1 MLTKYQ
7 IEEIVLG
14 LADIIDECRYLRREN
29 ARLRE
34 VERKRDEEIVERLR
48 ANQEIERS
56 MLMLGLG
63 IIDKE
68 RERNENN

>member
-1 MLTKYQ
+1 MITTYQ

-14 LADIIDECRYLRREN
+14 LADIIEECRYLRREN
-29 ARLRE
+29 AKLRE
-34 VERKRDEEIVERLR
+34 AERRADEERIERLR
-48 ANQEIERS
+48 ANQEIANS

-68 RERNENN
+68 RKT